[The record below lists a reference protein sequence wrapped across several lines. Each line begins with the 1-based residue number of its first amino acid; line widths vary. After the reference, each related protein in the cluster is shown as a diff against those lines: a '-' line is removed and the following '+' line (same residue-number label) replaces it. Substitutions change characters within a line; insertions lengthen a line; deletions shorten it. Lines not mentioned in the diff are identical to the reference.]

1 MVKNG
6 NGRTLHS
13 QKLRSVNFQGDSLR
27 MGMNW
32 TEEDLAKPQ
41 ILVDSAYGMGH
52 PGTFHFRP
60 LIEEI
65 SNGVFEAGGKPGVFT
80 VSDICDGVAQAT
92 TGMSYSLVSRDVM
105 AAMIE
110 IHALGHP
117 HDGMVLLSGNDKS
130 VPAHMIAIA
139 RCNLP
144 AIHVP
149 GGTQFNAPDYF
160 TSNRLWPLGMDVD
173 RKKKSHEELFE
184 RQKNACPTCGACQF
198 MGSASTGQVLSEA
211 IGLALPGSA
220 LVPAP
225 LAMHLRYAR
234 AAGKRILDLVRL
246 DLTPRKILTRE
257 AFENAVAVHAAVGGS
272 TNALLH
278 LPAMAK
284 EVGIDLTIDDFD
296 RIHRRVPV
304 IANVKT
310 TGKYPVEYFYYAGG
324 VPRVMLELRELLHL
338 DCMTVTGKTVGE
350 NLDDIARSH
359 FFEERLGYLRNFKIP
374 DSEIIRSIHDPFVA
388 EGGVAILRGNIAPG
402 GAMIK
407 AFSVPD
413 EMHVHVGPAR
423 VFDDEQD
430 CLAALREGAIKPG
443 DVMVIRYEGPRA
455 NGMPEMYFASAVLAA
470 DPVLSHTTAL
480 ITDGRYSGAMK
491 GPSIG
496 HVSPEALDGG
506 PIALVED
513 GDLIEIS
520 IPDRKLAIVGLHG
533 ERAIESEVA
542 RVLAERRARWT
553 PPPPRHTTG
562 ILSLF
567 ARVATSASEGAAMT
581 APVDGI
587 PDRPSGSTDGGA
599 RARPPEA
606 PSRAQAQ
613 GIEEPARAPA
623 ASPTEPE
630 STAPRARGGPKG
642 RPRGRVVIA
651 DYDFGDAE
659 VERRIV
665 EAAGFEL
672 VPAQC
677 KSEDEVIAMAR
688 DADGIITQY
697 ARVGKRAIEA
707 FTRCRV
713 IARYGTGVDI
723 VDVDAATRRGIQVTN
738 APNDWC
744 SDEVA
749 DHAVTLWL
757 ASARK
762 IPQYAAATRR
772 GEWRWQT
779 GRPIHRLRG
788 RILGILSFG
797 AIAQAIAE
805 RARGFGVEV
814 WTHDPF
820 VDATEVEKRGVRS
833 VTFDEL
839 VRGSDYLVI
848 QAPLTPKTKGL
859 FDEAVLRRMKR
870 SAILINTARGPIVVD
885 RALERALDEHWIA
898 GAAVDDIEEE
908 PAKRRDWEADNPLFQ
923 HEDAII
929 TPHAAYYSEE
939 SIRTVREIA
948 SSEVVRVL
956 TGERPISPVN
966 FVDEPPPSVEP
977 KPPSSHL
984 PRHAP

>member
-1 MVKNG
+1 
-6 NGRTLHS
+6 
-13 QKLRSVNFQGDSLR
+13 
-27 MGMNW
+27 
-32 TEEDLAKPQ
+32 DLAKPQ

-92 TGMSYSLVSRDVM
+92 SGMSYSLVSRDVM

-130 VPAHMIAIA
+130 VPAHMTAIA

-160 TSNRLWPLGMDVD
+160 TSNRLWDLGMDVD
-173 RKKKSHEELFE
+173 RKKKSHDELFE
-184 RQKNACPTCGACQF
+184 RQKNACPSCGACQF

-234 AAGKRILDLVRL
+234 AAGKQILELVRH
-246 DLTPRKILTRE
+246 DLRPRQILTRE

-284 EVGIDLTIDDFD
+284 EIGIELTIDDFD

-324 VPRVMLELRELLHL
+324 VPRVMIELRDLLHL
-338 DCMTVTGKTVGE
+338 DCMTVTGKTVGQ
-350 NLDDIARSH
+350 NLDAIERSP
-359 FFEERLGYLRNFKIP
+359 FFEERLGYLRNYRIP
-374 DSEIIRSIHDPFVA
+374 PTEIIRPLSEPFVA
-388 EGGVAILRGNIAPG
+388 EGGVAILRGNIAPD

-407 AFSVPD
+407 AFSVPE

-423 VFDDEQD
+423 VFDDEQA
-430 CLAALREGAIKPG
+430 CLDALRKDAIKPG

-480 ITDGRYSGAMK
+480 VTDGRYSGAMK

-506 PIALVED
+506 PIALVEE
-513 GDLIEIS
+513 GDLIEIN
-520 IPDRKLAIVGLHG
+520 IPERKLALVGLHG
-533 ERAIESEVA
+533 QRAVPSDVA
-542 RVLAERRARWT
+542 RALEQRHDHWT
-553 PPPPRHTTG
+553 APPQRHKTG

-567 ARVATSASEGAAMT
+567 ARVATSASHGAAMT
-581 APVDGI
+581 LPVQNG
-587 PDRPSGSTDGGA
+587 GNGAGGA
-599 RARPPEA
+599 HAHAAAPP
-606 PSRAQAQ
+606 QK
-613 GIEEPARAPA
+613 PAGRN
-623 ASPTEPE
+623 
-630 STAPRARGGPKG
+630 GNGNGKG
-642 RPRGRVVIA
+642 NGHRSGRVVVA

-659 VERRIV
+659 VEHRIITG
-665 EAAGFEL
+665 AGFEL
-672 VPAQC
+672 VAAQC
-677 KSEDEVIAMAR
+677 KSEDEVIEIAR
-688 DADGIITQY
+688 DADAIITQY
-697 ARVGKRAIEA
+697 VRIGARAIDA

-723 VDVDAATRRGIQVTN
+723 VDVDAATRHGIQVTN
-738 APNDWC
+738 APNEWC

-749 DHAVTLWL
+749 DHAVALWL
-757 ASARK
+757 SAARK

-788 RILGILSFG
+788 RVLGILSFG
-797 AIAQAIAE
+797 HIARSIAM
-805 RARGFGVEV
+805 RAQPFGVEV

-820 VDATEVEKRGVRS
+820 VDSADVEKQGVRP

-839 VRGSDYLVI
+839 VRGADYLVI
-848 QAPLTPKTKGL
+848 QAPLTPETHGL
-859 FDEAVLRRMKR
+859 FGEDVLRRMKPT
-870 SAILINTARGPIVVD
+870 AILVNTARGPIVSD
-885 RALERALDEHWIA
+885 RALRRALDERWIA
-898 GAAVDDIEEE
+898 GAALDDIEEE
-908 PAKRRDWEADNPLFQ
+908 PAKRRDWEADNPLFRM
-923 HEDAII
+923 EDAII
-929 TPHAAYYSEE
+929 TPH
-939 SIRTVREIA
+939 
-948 SSEVVRVL
+948 
-956 TGERPISPVN
+956 
-966 FVDEPPPSVEP
+966 
-977 KPPSSHL
+977 
-984 PRHAP
+984 